1 MKLLAKQL
9 YLSTSII
16 CLLSCSPMVYSM
28 EEDYQPKTL
37 EQILDLKP
45 VPTLIYW
52 SSLGRVSQV
61 KAILDSGEDSN
72 ILDSDGYSAL
82 HAAAENGHLDVVK
95 LLIEHGADIHYK
107 SEYTALELAKMAD
120 HNEIVKYLLTKG
132 AQ

>member
-1 MKLLAKQL
+1 
-9 YLSTSII
+9 
-16 CLLSCSPMVYSM
+16 MVYSM

-61 KAILDSGEDSN
+61 KAILDSGEDPN
-72 ILDSDGYSAL
+72 ILDSDAYSAL